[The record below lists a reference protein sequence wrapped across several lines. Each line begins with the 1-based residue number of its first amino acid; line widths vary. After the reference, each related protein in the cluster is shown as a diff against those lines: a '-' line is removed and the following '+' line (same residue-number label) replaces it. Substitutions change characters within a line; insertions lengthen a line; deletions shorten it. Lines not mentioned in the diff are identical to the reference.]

1 MMTDTPMEGDAD
13 KMRKVDLLLICLVGG
28 LLTLCSTLNLQP
40 TTPISLM
47 PTGPVADSRK
57 LSRFDMSQ
65 YCTMTTTQ
73 VWAIVALRS

>member
-13 KMRKVDLLLICLVGG
+13 KMRKVNLLLICLAGG

-40 TTPISLM
+40 TTPISSM
-47 PTGPVADSRK
+47 PMGPVAGSRK
-57 LSRFDMSQ
+57 LSRSDMSQ
-65 YCTMTTTQ
+65 YCTMTTNQ